1 VLVGASTTLP
11 LRFGGG
17 AGTVRPGDG
26 LVAAARLGHDGAMAD
41 APTGTPAIDE
51 RRVIWLVALIQFIN
65 VLDFVMVMPL
75 GRDFARALGF
85 PEASLGLIG
94 GSYTLAAAVAGIA
107 GARFLDRF
115 DRRTAL
121 TWAMLGLVVATA
133 AGGLARDLPT
143 MMAARIIAGA
153 FGGPATSLAMAI
165 VADVVPPAR
174 RGAAMSVV
182 MAAFSVASVVGVPL
196 GLYAAELGDWRTP
209 FFALAVLGLGVT
221 GYAWR
226 SLPPLRGHLVGARGP
241 ATRTRD
247 LLARRDVRLTL
258 AAAAA
263 MTFSVFMIV
272 PYIRSFLQ
280 NNHGVADDQIKFLYL
295 VGGIASFAV
304 VRVTGPTVDRI
315 GSTPVAAVGTALVA
329 ATDGDRVLAGGAGPP
344 GDARVLAVHV
354 HRLAARRAAVGP
366 GLEAAGGSRAGA
378 VHVATVGGPAPGVL
392 GRRHRRG
399 PDRGERRRPPPRPH
413 RRRRRPLGRRRAG
426 HAAPHV
432 ARRAPGPGPPGRRR
446 AGRAAARPG
455 DAALSRRRCGAAAL
469 SGLPAAMT

>member
-26 LVAAARLGHDGAMAD
+26 LVAAARLGHDGVMPD

-329 ATDGDRVLAGGAGPP
+329 ATMAIGFLPAAPVLPVMLVFSLFMCTASLRGVPLSALASKLPAAHERAQYMSLQSAVQHLASSAGAIVAAQIVVSAADHHLVHIDVVVGLSAAVALAMPLLMWPVERRVRA
-344 GDARVLAVHV
+344 
-354 HRLAARRAAVGP
+354 RLAA
-366 GLEAAGGSRAGA
+366 
-378 VHVATVGGPAPGVL
+378 
-392 GRRHRRG
+392 
-399 PDRGERRRPPPRPH
+399 
-413 RRRRRPLGRRRAG
+413 
-426 HAAPHV
+426 AAP
-432 ARRAPGPGPPGRRR
+432 AELPRAQATPR
-446 AGRAAARPG
+446 
-455 DAALSRRRCGAAAL
+455 
-469 SGLPAAMT
+469 